1 MQRAETKSGT
11 GYPDRRKIIV
21 FTDKK
26 RPPAALNGIFRR
38 RFFYTGVPCRLNFT
52 ERPPAGT
59 PSEEEGDS
67 AEELIHHERDPA
79 ASQA

>member
-1 MQRAETKSGT
+1 MQRSEKKTGT
-11 GYPDRRKIIV
+11 CYPDRRKIIV
-21 FTDKK
+21 LQRKNAPGSPEWDF
-26 RPPAALNGIFRR
+26 PEA
-38 RFFYTGVPCRLNFT
+38 FFYTGVPCRLNFP

-79 ASQA
+79 ACQA

>member
-1 MQRAETKSGT
+1 MFSQIKSAPGSPEWDFPEA
-11 GYPDRRKIIV
+11 Y
-21 FTDKK
+21 
-26 RPPAALNGIFRR
+26 
-38 RFFYTGVPCRLNFT
+38 FYTGVPCRLNFT

-67 AEELIHHERDPA
+67 AEELIHHKRDPA